1 MWPSAMQPL
10 NANRARALHG
20 ILRLTTCL
28 LLLGHGALGALTSK
42 PVLTAHYASIGLH
55 NVMVSSLTL
64 TQVVGGLEIVL
75 AVTVLVVP
83 CPSLLLGVCLWKMGT
98 ETLFM
103 TSGSLPFEWIERAG
117 SYMAPLALYAL
128 IKKGERSC

>member
-83 CPSLLLGVCLWKMGT
+83 CPSLLLGVCLMEDGH
-98 ETLFM
+98 
-103 TSGSLPFEWIERAG
+103 
-117 SYMAPLALYAL
+117 
-128 IKKGERSC
+128 